1 MENMALWHERDISH
15 SSVERVIAPDSTI
28 LIDYMLNRLTGMMRN
43 LVVNKDAMARNLEK
57 LQGLIFSQ
65 QILLALVKKGCS
77 RQHAYSITQKNSLQA
92 WSTGESFKQL
102 VLSDP
107 DIQNYLSNNEIDETF
122 SLNQHLKYVE
132 EIFARVFQQ

>member
-1 MENMALWHERDISH
+1 
-15 SSVERVIAPDSTI
+15 
-28 LIDYMLNRLTGMMRN
+28 
-43 LVVNKDAMARNLEK
+43 VVNKDAMVRNLEK

-77 RQHAYSITQKNSLQA
+77 RQHAYSITQKDSLQA

-107 DIQNYLSNNEIDETF
+107 DIQNYLSNKEIDETF
-122 SLNQHLKYVE
+122 SLNQHLKYIE